1 MGNILRGHNL
11 AVIETSESKTFQR
24 SLVEFAHTLDFK
36 TITAM
41 LVIDQPFAPS
51 NFYVVD
57 NTPAEYL
64 DAYYEPSF
72 IGVDPVMQHCKRLPQ
87 PIVWDQSTY
96 VAKQV
101 GVLWE
106 QQAKFGY
113 RCGVALALHSVG
125 GRHFFLGVDRDQ
137 AFSWK
142 ADTQRDVIA
151 SLNVFASFAQEKALQ
166 IFTPDIDALK
176 PIEPLTPTEIEL
188 LRWSMDGISVC
199 DISKIMSIAECDAS
213 SLLIN
218 AMVKLR
224 CNTKY
229 QAIIKAIRFGLIH

>member
-1 MGNILRGHNL
+1 MANILRGHNL
-11 AVIETSESKTFQR
+11 AVIETSEAKTFQR
-24 SLVEFAHTLDFK
+24 SLVNFAHALDFK

-64 DAYYEPSF
+64 EAYYEPSF
-72 IGVDPVMQHCKRLPQ
+72 IGVDPVMQHCKRSPQ

-125 GRHFFLGVDRDQ
+125 GRHFFLGIDRDQ
-137 AFSWK
+137 AFSWT
-142 ADTQRDVIA
+142 ADTQAGIIA
-151 SLNVFASFAQEKALQ
+151 ELNVFASLALEKALQ
-166 IFTPDIDALK
+166 IFTPDIDAAEPVE
-176 PIEPLTPTEIEL
+176 PITQAEVEL
-188 LRWSMDGISVC
+188 LRWSMDGISVF

-213 SLLIN
+213 LLLLS
-218 AMVKLR
+218 AMTKLR

-229 QAIIKAIRFGLIH
+229 QAIIKAIRLGLIR